1 MNRIVSVSVMQI
13 SGISYKIIIFKQ
25 GPEKGKRGIKCY
37 ELMQVAVSKIN
48 LLGPL
53 VLSSWPLAAF
63 FVASFLSLQ
72 AS

>member
-13 SGISYKIIIFKQ
+13 SDIFYKILIFK
-25 GPEKGKRGIKCY
+25 ELKGKRGIKCY
-37 ELMQVAVSKIN
+37 ELMQVAVLTVN

-53 VLSSWPLAAF
+53 VLSSWLLAAF